1 MRIGKD
7 TADYVAALAPKGS
20 GAGKIAGLLAKLK
33 RQREQDKKHSQL
45 VDAFRSHTTN
55 SGKVNDND

>member
-20 GAGKIAGLLAKLK
+20 GLGKVAGVLAKLK